1 MALTQITSK
10 SITDGTIATADIADG
25 AVTNAKIADGT
36 IGSAKIG
43 TGSIAASNL
52 NAASVTTNKIADE
65 AVTLAKLPHG
75 TSSNDGKFLRANN
88 GADPTFETVAS
99 AGKAHNLIINGS
111 MQAAQRGTSSTGNGY
126 QTVDRFSL
134 YKFAIGNTLTQSQI
148 SLNSTDTG
156 PYALGFRKAYRFAA
170 AGALTVNNN
179 SEISMS
185 YKIESQDLAKS
196 GWDYTSSSSYITLS
210 FWFRCSANQTF
221 YCYLKTND
229 GTSQSYP
236 FSFTASGNN
245 TWTKITK
252 TIPGDSNLQFD
263 DNNEEGLYM
272 AFVPFFGTNYTG
284 TKTLNAWSAYAND
297 ARVPDMTNDVWYDG
311 ANTFDITGV
320 QLEVGS
326 VATDF
331 EHRSFA
337 QEIALCKRYFEKV
350 MVTSFDSKSN
360 NNHTGGASAM
370 FAVEKRD
377 APTCTRI
384 SNYYEYNSGGQL
396 TAHTITTFAIL
407 VTCSGGGNKS
417 QQLLSSLFHCE
428 AEL

>member
-1 MALTQITSK
+1 MPLTKISTNSVKDDAVTVDKMASNSVGSSQIIDTGVGRDEIANQAVNADKIANNTITTLKIGDDQITQ
-10 SITDGTIATADIADG
+10 
-25 AVTNAKIADGT
+25 AKINVPL
-36 IGSAKIG
+36 
-43 TGSIAASNL
+43 SNHSL
-52 NAASVTTNKIADE
+52 V
-65 AVTLAKLPHG
+65 
-75 TSSNDGKFLRANN
+75 
-88 GADPTFETVAS
+88 
-99 AGKAHNLIINGS
+99 INGD
-111 MQAAQRGTSSTGNGY
+111 MKIAQRGTSSTGNGY
-126 QTVDRFSL
+126 ATVDRFAL

-170 AGALTVNNN
+170 SGALTANNN

-185 YKIESQDLAKS
+185 TKIEAQDIAKS

-210 FWFRCSANQTF
+210 FWFRCSANQTI
-221 YCYLKTND
+221 YCYLKTVD

-245 TWTKITK
+245 TWTRITK
-252 TIPGDSNLQFD
+252 TIPGNSNLQFD
-263 DNNEEGLYM
+263 DNAEEGLYM

-297 ARVPDMTNDVWYDG
+297 ARVPDMANDVWYAG

-337 QEIALCKRYFEKV
+337 QELPLCQRYFWNDPHDNGFGYY
-350 MVTSFDSKSN
+350 TTRYSSNGSFCVVSLPVSMRAQPTA
-360 NNHTGGASAM
+360 TGTLG
-370 FAVEKRD
+370 
-377 APTCTRI
+377 
-384 SNYYEYNSGGQL
+384 
-396 TAHTITTFAIL
+396 
-407 VTCSGGGNKS
+407 GGGNLTSTTTARDRIQFYSNNDTATYIS
-417 QQLLSSLFHCE
+417 QTSISAS

>member
-10 SITDGTIATADIADG
+10 SITDGTIATADIAD
-25 AVTNAKIADGT
+25 
-36 IGSAKIG
+36 
-43 TGSIAASNL
+43 
-52 NAASVTTNKIADE
+52 E
-65 AVTLAKLPHG
+65 AVTLAKLAHG

-88 GADPTFETVAS
+88 GADPTFETVSTTPADGS
-99 AGKAHNLIINGS
+99 ITQAKLNFPVANRNLIINGS
-111 MQAAQRGTSSTGNGY
+111 MEVAQRGTSSTSNGY

-156 PYALGFRKAYRFAA
+156 PYASGFRKAYRFAA
-170 AGALTVNNN
+170 AGALTANNN

-252 TIPGDSNLQFD
+252 TIPGNSNLQFD
-263 DNNEEGLYM
+263 DNNEEGLYI

-297 ARVPDMTNDVWYDG
+297 ARVPDMANDVWYAG

-337 QEIALCKRYFEKV
+337 QELALCQRYYWKP
-350 MVTSFDSKSN
+350 SSSSN
-360 NNHTGGASAM
+360 NYG
-370 FAVEKRD
+370 
-377 APTCTRI
+377 
-384 SNYYEYNSGGQL
+384 YYGQ
-396 TAHTITTFAIL
+396 AYGSSHSFVHIPL
-407 VTCSGGGNKS
+407 VTTMRTYPTATGTAVVSGQGVHVNTTMTS
-417 QQLLSSLFHCE
+417 EMLQYYITNDTTTYITYSTVSAD

>member
-1 MALTQITSK
+1 MALTRISTDGVKDDAVTVDKMASNSVGSSQIINTGVSTDDIANQAVNADKIANNTITTLKIGDNQITTTK
-10 SITDGTIATADIADG
+10 VADDAITQ
-25 AVTNAKIADGT
+25 AKINVPL
-36 IGSAKIG
+36 
-43 TGSIAASNL
+43 SNHSL
-52 NAASVTTNKIADE
+52 VVNGDM
-65 AVTLAKLPHG
+65 KL
-75 TSSNDGKFLRANN
+75 
-88 GADPTFETVAS
+88 
-99 AGKAHNLIINGS
+99 
-111 MQAAQRGTSSTGNGY
+111 AQRGASSTGNGY
-126 QTVDRFSL
+126 QTVDRFAL

-170 AGALTVNNN
+170 AGALTANNN

-185 YKIESQDLAKS
+185 HKIEAQDIASS

-221 YCYLKTND
+221 YCYLKTDD

-263 DNNEEGLYM
+263 DNEGEGLFM

-297 ARVPDMTNDVWYDG
+297 ARVPDMANDVWYAG

-320 QLEVGS
+320 KLEVG
-326 VATDF
+326 ATDTTF
-331 EHRSFA
+331 QHLSYGESLAKCQRYYQEGYFRIRLNGRSSNTVSEFTH
-337 QEIALCKRYFEKV
+337 YFKGT
-350 MVTSFDSKSN
+350 MR
-360 NNHTGGASAM
+360 TG
-370 FAVEKRD
+370 
-377 APTCTRI
+377 PTCTT
-384 SNYYEYNSGGQL
+384 SNELG
-396 TAHTITTFAIL
+396 TIASINDPDGYL
-407 VTCSGGGNKS
+407 GGNGIYIDFTAA
-417 QQLLSSLFHCE
+417 LSNNFAARVFAD

>member
-1 MALTQITSK
+1 M
-10 SITDGTIATADIADG
+10 
-25 AVTNAKIADGT
+25 
-36 IGSAKIG
+36 
-43 TGSIAASNL
+43 
-52 NAASVTTNKIADE
+52 
-65 AVTLAKLPHG
+65 KL
-75 TSSNDGKFLRANN
+75 
-88 GADPTFETVAS
+88 
-99 AGKAHNLIINGS
+99 
-111 MQAAQRGTSSTGNGY
+111 AQRGTSSTSNGY
-126 QTVDRFSL
+126 ATVDRFAL

-170 AGALTVNNN
+170 SGALTANNN

-185 YKIESQDLAKS
+185 TKIEAQDIASS

-221 YCYLKTND
+221 YCYLKTVD

-263 DNNEEGLYM
+263 DNEGEGLYM

-297 ARVPDMTNDVWYDG
+297 ARVPDMANDVWYAG

-320 QLEVGS
+320 KLEVG
-326 VATDF
+326 ATDTTF
-331 EHRSFA
+331 QHLSYGDTLAKCQRYYQKGYFRFRINGRSNYTMGEFTH
-337 QEIALCKRYFEKV
+337 YFKV
-350 MVTSFDSKSN
+350 NMR
-360 NNHTGGASAM
+360 TG
-370 FAVEKRD
+370 
-377 APTCTRI
+377 PTCTT
-384 SNYYEYNSGGQL
+384 SNELGSIASINDPDGYFGG
-396 TAHTITTFAIL
+396 TGIYIDFDGHASWNYAARVFAD
-407 VTCSGGGNKS
+407 
-417 QQLLSSLFHCE
+417 

>member
-1 MALTQITSK
+1 MALTRISTDGVKDDAVTVDKMASNSVGSSQIINTGVSTDDIANQAVNADKIANNTITTLKIGDNQITTTK
-10 SITDGTIATADIADG
+10 VADDAITQ
-25 AVTNAKIADGT
+25 AKINVPL
-36 IGSAKIG
+36 
-43 TGSIAASNL
+43 SNHSL
-52 NAASVTTNKIADE
+52 VVNGDM
-65 AVTLAKLPHG
+65 KL
-75 TSSNDGKFLRANN
+75 
-88 GADPTFETVAS
+88 
-99 AGKAHNLIINGS
+99 
-111 MQAAQRGTSSTGNGY
+111 AQRGASSTGNGY
-126 QTVDRFSL
+126 QTVDRFAL

-170 AGALTVNNN
+170 AGALTANNN

-185 YKIESQDLAKS
+185 HKIEAQDIASS

-221 YCYLKTND
+221 YCYLKTDD

-263 DNNEEGLYM
+263 DNEGEGLFM

-297 ARVPDMTNDVWYDG
+297 ARVPDMANDVWYAG

-320 QLEVGS
+320 KLEVG
-326 VATDF
+326 ATDTTF
-331 EHRSFA
+331 QHLSYGESLAKCQRYYQEGYFRIRLNGRS
-337 QEIALCKRYFEKV
+337 
-350 MVTSFDSKSN
+350 SN
-360 NNHTGGASAM
+360 NVSEFTHYFKGTMRTG
-370 FAVEKRD
+370 
-377 APTCTRI
+377 PTCTT
-384 SNYYEYNSGGQL
+384 SNELG
-396 TAHTITTFAIL
+396 TIASINDPDGYL
-407 VTCSGGGNKS
+407 GGNGIYIDFTAA
-417 QQLLSSLFHCE
+417 LSNNFAARVFAD

>member
-10 SITDGTIATADIADG
+10 SITDGTIATADIADD
-25 AVTNAKIADGT
+25 AVTNAKIGDNAIST
-36 IGSAKIG
+36 AKISNGQITGGKMANSAVG
-43 TGSIAASNL
+43 TNQL
-52 NAASVTTNKIADE
+52 ADE
-65 AVTLAKLPHG
+65 AVTLAKLEHG

-111 MQAAQRGTSSTGNGY
+111 MQVAQRGTSSTSNGY
-126 QTVDRFSL
+126 QTVDRFAL

-148 SLNSTDTG
+148 SLSSTDTG

-170 AGALTVNNN
+170 SGALTANNN

-185 YKIESQDLAKS
+185 YKIEAQDIAKS

-263 DNNEEGLYM
+263 DNNAEGLYI

-297 ARVPDMTNDVWYDG
+297 ARVPDMANDVWYAG

-337 QEIALCKRYFEKV
+337 QELPLCQRYFWKPSSASSGFGFYGQVYHTSHAFVDIPLPTTMRTYPSATGTVVVSGSGSHANTTMTSEYLQYYATDDKSV
-350 MVTSFDSKSN
+350 YVTYSSV
-360 NNHTGGASAM
+360 SA
-370 FAVEKRD
+370 D
-377 APTCTRI
+377 
-384 SNYYEYNSGGQL
+384 
-396 TAHTITTFAIL
+396 
-407 VTCSGGGNKS
+407 
-417 QQLLSSLFHCE
+417 